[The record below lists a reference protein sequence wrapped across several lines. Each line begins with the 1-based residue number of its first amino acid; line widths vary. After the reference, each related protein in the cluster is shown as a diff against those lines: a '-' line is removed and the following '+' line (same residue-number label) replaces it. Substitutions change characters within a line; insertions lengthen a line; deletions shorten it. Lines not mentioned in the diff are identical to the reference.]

1 LQLIFPSSNLTGSS
15 KVHPPSSTHSNSLYF
30 QSKSIYGFWMDI
42 TNIETPRLLI
52 KSQGDRNLS
61 LIFGVVAVFLFLE
74 GLQYINAVYAGVDQ
88 EQFWIGFVI
97 AVIFFLAGAF
107 SLGFAVR
114 EHFKAKQAEKEIV
127 LRKDEYAISFLNKKR
142 VIRSKEGIWGYGII
156 AALFVIAGILILLMP
171 KFAGVGFSF
180 LILGVVTAFVSL
192 YYVLALR
199 NLAPPIR

>member
-1 LQLIFPSSNLTGSS
+1 
-15 KVHPPSSTHSNSLYF
+15 
-30 QSKSIYGFWMDI
+30 MDI

-74 GLQYINAVYAGVDQ
+74 GLQYTNAVYAGADQ
-88 EQFWIGFVI
+88 EYWIGFVM
-97 AVIFFLAGAF
+97 AVIIFLAGAF

-114 EHFKAKQAEKEIV
+114 EHSKAKQAEKEIV
-127 LRKDEYAISFLNKKR
+127 LRKDEYAISFLNQKR